1 MPNLQVYPTIFPIIE
16 IKKIVEI
23 IRGGQVSENIAEL
36 AHAIWVVQGYAQ
48 GMILG
53 DASPLSA
60 PVDVENFDAV
70 ATLEKMADEGAT
82 AQMAVPWELIIKWA
96 LGYLAK
102 LIEEKLRG

>member
-1 MPNLQVYPTIFPIIE
+1 MYPTVFPIVE
-16 IKKIVEI
+16 IKKVVEI
-23 IRGGQVSENIAEL
+23 IRGGQISENIAEL

-53 DASPLSA
+53 DASPLAA

-70 ATLEKMADEGAT
+70 ATLEKMAAEDAT
-82 AQMAVPWELIIKWA
+82 AQMAIPWELIAKWA
-96 LGYLAK
+96 LDYLIK